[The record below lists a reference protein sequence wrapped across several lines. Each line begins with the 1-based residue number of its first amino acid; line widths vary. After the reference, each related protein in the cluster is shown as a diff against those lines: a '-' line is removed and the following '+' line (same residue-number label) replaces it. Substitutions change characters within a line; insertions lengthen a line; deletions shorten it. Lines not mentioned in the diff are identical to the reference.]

1 MKKTK
6 LLLLAGLSFCLTGCS
21 LLGTQTGNT
30 NVSDE
35 MYYISQIYE
44 YLQIAY
50 YKNVDLR
57 SILDGM
63 VYGIT
68 SAYDDPYTYYTSS
81 ANGEYQDYSSSGV
94 GLGFSR
100 TMYYGEAYLDQ
111 VMKNSPAE
119 KAGLKDGDIIYKIRN
134 INSDGTYQ
142 EFYVLKDHSSSDW
155 GNAFTGEVNTQ
166 IEVYIRRKDSNGVYV
181 QLEEPL
187 VATRGTYNVDK
198 TRLMEITNVNGYS
211 EAYIQLTSFLGDED
225 NGETTPYQELKDI
238 FDNDIFTNGIDT
250 LDHLILD
257 LRGNG
262 GGYVDNCTDALG
274 LFIPQGQPTAYYLFK
289 DGSYSALVNTRVS
302 KQYTSQIEQITLI
315 IDNDTASAAET
326 FTMGLRDSE
335 YTKDKVNVVGQV
347 SYGKGCAQTFLS
359 LFGDGS
365 LIRYTFAQVCS
376 PSKAIINQRGIVPDV
391 FLGEEYVSYEK
402 YVKFIPGVTDNNLLE
417 ENDKTII
424 LNRIN
429 ELLGT
434 KYSDFEEAVKMCK
447 KALKITEK
455 SNTLDSLYTDKFANE
470 LHNKVYVYVTLNK
483 IQNIYVGHV
492 VPKENNDY
500 LSTLQRVFIKDK
512 INLVLNS
519 SYSTF
524 DKALKAFQE
533 KYNIVNE
540 DGLYDKVTADLL
552 QGLSMD
558 LHFDIYNNQVIEQVK
573 ELYGSKKI

>member
-6 LLLLAGLSFCLTGCS
+6 LLLLAGLSFCLTGCN

-347 SYGKGCAQTFLS
+347 SYGKGCAQTFIS

>member
-21 LLGTQTGNT
+21 LLGTQNGNI

-119 KAGLKDGDIIYKIRN
+119 KAGLKDGDIIYKTRN

-198 TRLMEITNVNGYS
+198 TRLMEITSVNGYS

-289 DGSYSALVNTRVS
+289 DGSYSALVNTKVT

-315 IDNDTASAAET
+315 IDSETASAAET
-326 FTMGLRDSE
+326 FVMGLRDSE
-335 YTKDKVNVVGQV
+335 YTKDKVNVVGRT

-376 PSKAIINQRGIVPDV
+376 PSKAIINQRGIVPEV
-391 FLGEEYVSYEK
+391 FLGEEHISYEK
-402 YVKFIPGVTDNNLLE
+402 YVKFIPGVTDNNLLSE
-417 ENDKTII
+417 DDKTII

-434 KYSDFEEAVKMCK
+434 TYSDFEEAVTICK
-447 KALKITEK
+447 KALKITEN
-455 SNTLDSLYTDKFANE
+455 SNILSSVYTQKFADE
-470 LHNKVYVYVTLNK
+470 LHDNVYIYVVLNK
-483 IQNIYVGHV
+483 IQNIYVGNIS
-492 VPKENNDY
+492 PKENNDY
-500 LSTLQRVFIKDK
+500 LSIAQRIFIRDK

-519 SYSTF
+519 SYASF

-540 DGLYDKVTADLL
+540 EGIYDKSTADLL

-558 LHFDIYNNQVIEQVK
+558 IHFDIYNNQVIEQVK

>member
-21 LLGTQTGNT
+21 LLGTQTGNL

-119 KAGLKDGDIIYKIRN
+119 KAGLKDGDIIYKTRN

-238 FDNDIFTNGIDT
+238 FDNDIFTNGNDT
-250 LDHLILD
+250 LDHLIID

-289 DGSYSALVNTRVS
+289 DGSYSALVNTKVT

-315 IDNDTASAAET
+315 IDSETASAAET
-326 FTMGLRDSE
+326 FVMGLRDSE
-335 YTKDKVNVVGQV
+335 YTKDKVNVVGRT

-376 PSKAIINQRGIVPDV
+376 PSKAIINQRGIVPEV
-391 FLGEEYVSYEK
+391 FLGEEHISYEK
-402 YVKFIPGVTDNNLLE
+402 YVKFIPGVTDNNLLSE
-417 ENDKTII
+417 DDKTII

-434 KYSDFEEAVKMCK
+434 TYSDFEEAVTICK
-447 KALKITEK
+447 KALKITEN
-455 SNTLDSLYTDKFANE
+455 SNVLSSVYTQKFANE
-470 LHNKVYVYVTLNK
+470 LHDNVYIYVVLNK
-483 IQNIYVGHV
+483 MQNIYVGNIL
-492 VPKENNDY
+492 PKENNDY
-500 LSTLQRVFIKDK
+500 LSTAQRIFIRDK

-519 SYSTF
+519 SYASF

-540 DGLYDKVTADLL
+540 EGIYDKTTADLL

-558 LHFDIYNNQVIEQVK
+558 IHFDIYNNQVIEQVK